1 MERIVAQIIVSVVVL
16 MMTLSSCRHDEQIAI
31 PENNHVPE
39 GYVSVCFRVD
49 QSDMKEVNVR
59 SVDPDGQDINT
70 MKLFCFNAYGLFL
83 ATTTAELTRGA
94 EDNAGHH
101 TQGTYKAAIPE
112 ETSIIHFVAN
122 QNEALYQNEDFVNK
136 TEAQV
141 LAAMEGASGMM
152 IYWRRFAKDI
162 TSNDDI
168 ESQLAKL
175 NNISGKI

>member
-1 MERIVAQIIVSVVVL
+1 MKRIVVRIIVSVVVL

-122 QNEALYQNEDFVNK
+122 AALCGFAVIRTINAKASVIAAKTVIISFVC
-136 TEAQV
+136 
-141 LAAMEGASGMM
+141 S
-152 IYWRRFAKDI
+152 
-162 TSNDDI
+162 
-168 ESQLAKL
+168 
-175 NNISGKI
+175 